1 MANKYSEI
9 TPQVRDLAEK
19 CRQSSTIDS
28 TLFTKYQVN
37 RGLRD
42 LKGNGVLTGLTEI
55 SEIQSS
61 IATDDGPK
69 PCDGKLFYRG
79 INVETLSAA
88 SSVKNASDLRRP
100 PICSYSV
107 NCQPRSSSRNFSR
120 YSPITAPCPPVL
132 CGISS

>member
-9 TPQVRDLAEK
+9 TPQVQELAEK

-55 SEIQSS
+55 SEIHF
-61 IATDDGPK
+61 
-69 PCDGKLFYRG
+69 L
-79 INVETLSAA
+79 
-88 SSVKNASDLRRP
+88 
-100 PICSYSV
+100 
-107 NCQPRSSSRNFSR
+107 
-120 YSPITAPCPPVL
+120 ITQILQVL
-132 CGISS
+132 MD